1 MASPEADGRWTTGDS
16 YLSLDTTDSFAG
28 LEVEVTNHHP
38 SATSVEL
45 HYGRAR
51 VTTSIPAR
59 ERLTVR
65 MDAKDKADRLVI
77 RSPVQVPSRDYKR
90 GNADNRALGI
100 YVNAIHYA

>member
-1 MASPEADGRWTTGDS
+1 
-16 YLSLDTTDSFAG
+16 
-28 LEVEVTNHHP
+28 
-38 SATSVEL
+38 
-45 HYGRAR
+45 
-51 VTTSIPAR
+51 
-59 ERLTVR
+59 